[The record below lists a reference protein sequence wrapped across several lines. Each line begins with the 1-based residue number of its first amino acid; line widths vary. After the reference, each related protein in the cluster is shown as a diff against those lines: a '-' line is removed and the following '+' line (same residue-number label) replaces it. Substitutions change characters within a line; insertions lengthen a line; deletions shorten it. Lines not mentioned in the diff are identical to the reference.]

1 MSYMDIE
8 RERIIE
14 LCLKY
19 GDPEVAE
26 MLQEDAIEDALVQ
39 GVPPSSL
46 PPSTDASRDSRISS
60 GPRRMSQGSRSGDE
74 TRLVNGRLLAEVPAL
89 VSATLLR

>member
-39 GVPPSSL
+39 GVPP
-46 PPSTDASRDSRISS
+46 
-60 GPRRMSQGSRSGDE
+60 
-74 TRLVNGRLLAEVPAL
+74 
-89 VSATLLR
+89 

>member
-19 GDPEVAE
+19 GDPEVTE

-39 GVPPSSL
+39 GVPP
-46 PPSTDASRDSRISS
+46 
-60 GPRRMSQGSRSGDE
+60 
-74 TRLVNGRLLAEVPAL
+74 
-89 VSATLLR
+89 